1 MLRSVLSVIAGSAI
15 WTVLW
20 LTSNQAILAALPGYF
35 RPDGTTDSTGVLLL
49 ILVLSVIYSVIAG
62 FVTAAV
68 AARSEMRHAL
78 ALGIL
83 QLIFGIIAQ
92 SQFWDV
98 MPLWYHLIFLAL
110 LIPGNLAGGKLRLT
124 RKLKVSPA

>member
-35 RPDGTTDSTGVLLL
+35 RPDGTTDSTGVLFL